1 MVQTTNVAGTDLD
14 RGFSHLSQVLRAGTR
29 RTAGPPTQP
38 TQRSRRSSSG
48 DPQTRPNCM
57 TCFVHVPSHTLRL
70 RVQVSAAASREAR
83 DA

>member
-38 TQRSRRSSSG
+38 TPMLSTFHLRRPTDPSELHDVLCALARVEAARSGQCGSY
-48 DPQTRPNCM
+48 
-57 TCFVHVPSHTLRL
+57 
-70 RVQVSAAASREAR
+70 
-83 DA
+83 